1 MRSFTGSAMKTV
13 LCCLLALTAF
23 QRGNDSPREPRY
35 YQTFPDVSGD
45 VVLENERLVVQ
56 RFVLQPGQS
65 EGVHAHA
72 GKQLSIF
79 IKGGRW
85 TTMTGGKESSSVVK
99 DGSVFWQDPV
109 DIHANHQAR
118 NSGTAPIEY
127 LWVTLKTP
135 PPNATGAAPN
145 YRLVYPN
152 IPGELQ
158 LDNAH
163 VVVQRFVIKPGEW
176 EGLHPHPGNQ
186 LYVHVLGGKWAVR
199 YGEKETV
206 SDSKT
211 GSVGWYH
218 AVTLS
223 EQHQSGNAGDSPID
237 LIWVTLKR

>member
-1 MRSFTGSAMKTV
+1 MKSMA
-13 LCCLLALTAF
+13 CCLFALAVF
-23 QRGNDSPREPRY
+23 QRGNTSPPEPRY
-35 YQTFPDVSGD
+35 YQTFPEASGE

-56 RFVLQPGQS
+56 RFILQPGQL

-72 GKQLSIF
+72 GNQLSIF
-79 IKGGRW
+79 IKGGQW
-85 TTMTGGKESSSVVK
+85 TTLNGDKTSSSVVK

-109 DIHANHQAR
+109 DIHANHQGR
-118 NSGTAPIEY
+118 NSGTTPMEY

-135 PPNATGAAPN
+135 PANATPGAGPD

-158 LDNAH
+158 LDNAR
-163 VVVQRFVIKPGEW
+163 VVVQRFIIKPGQW
-176 EGLHPHPGNQ
+176 EGIHAHPGNQ

-206 SDSKT
+206 SDSET
-211 GSVGWYH
+211 GSVGWYQ

-223 EQHQSGNAGDSPID
+223 EQHQSGNVGDSPID
-237 LIWVTLKR
+237 LIWVTLKE